1 MRHVVLLTFCKMN
14 DSLISRT
21 FLKVE
26 ESRHNLLKPVDNEV
40 PRVGIRATETPII
53 EARDTVKNFGH
64 VEALRGASLRAYRG
78 EVLALVG
85 DNGAGKSTLANVI
98 AGVHSKDGGELLL
111 HGESVEVA
119 SVRQAR
125 SLGIEIVY
133 QDLAQA
139 PDLTVSQNFFFGREL
154 LVEGWGRFLGKVD
167 EEAMRVRTK
176 QALALLGAQV
186 PSLTV
191 PVSALS
197 GGQRQAIAVARAV
210 MWAKSAI
217 IMDEPTAALGTR
229 QTEMV
234 YDAIRAAARRG
245 LAIILVSHDIPKMI
259 EFADQMAIMR
269 HGTVVSQV
277 ATHGLQLVDVLTTML
292 TAEKANL

>member
-1 MRHVVLLTFCKMN
+1 ML
-14 DSLISRT
+14 
-21 FLKVE
+21 E
-26 ESRHNLLKPVDNEV
+26 PVGNEV
-40 PRVGIRATETPII
+40 PRAGIQSSETPII
-53 EARDTVKNFGH
+53 EARDTVKSFGH
-64 VEALRGASLRAYRG
+64 VEALRGASIRAYSG

-98 AGVHSKDGGELLL
+98 AGVHPKDGGEVLL
-111 HGESVEVA
+111 HGEIIEVA
-119 SVRQAR
+119 SVSQAR

-139 PDLTVSQNFFFGREL
+139 PELTVSQNFFFGREL
-154 LVEGWGRFLGKVD
+154 LVKGLGRFFGKVD
-167 EEAMRVRTK
+167 EPAMRARTK
-176 QALALLGAQV
+176 EALALLGAQV

-191 PVSALS
+191 PISALS

-210 MWAKSAI
+210 MWAREAI

-234 YDAIRAAARRG
+234 YDAIRAAAKRG

-269 HGTVVSQV
+269 HGTVVSQIS
-277 ATHGLQLVDVLTTML
+277 TDGLQLVDVLTTML
-292 TAEKANL
+292 TAEKATS

>member
-1 MRHVVLLTFCKMN
+1 MSGSVG
-14 DSLISRT
+14 
-21 FLKVE
+21 
-26 ESRHNLLKPVDNEV
+26 NEASQ
-40 PRVGIRATETPII
+40 PQFVGTETPII
-53 EARDTVKNFGH
+53 EIKDAVKSFGH

-78 EVLALVG
+78 QVLALVG

-98 AGVHSKDGGELLL
+98 AGIHAKDSGELLL
-111 HGESVEVA
+111 HGNSVEVA

-125 SLGIEIVY
+125 ELGIEVVY

-139 PDLTVSQNFFFGREL
+139 PDLTVWQNFFFGREV
-154 LVEGWGRFLGKVD
+154 LVKGLGRFFGLVD
-167 EEAMRVRTK
+167 QQEMRARTK
-176 QALALLGAQV
+176 EALALLGAQV

-210 MWAKSAI
+210 MWANAAI

-234 YDAIRAAARRG
+234 YRAIRSAADRG

-277 ATHGLQLVDVLTTML
+277 DTKGLKLVDALTTML
-292 TAEKANL
+292 TAEKATL

>member
-1 MRHVVLLTFCKMN
+1 MFESVGN
-14 DSLISRT
+14 EASRAGPQA
-21 FLKVE
+21 
-26 ESRHNLLKPVDNEV
+26 S
-40 PRVGIRATETPII
+40 ETPII
-53 EARDTVKNFGH
+53 EARDMVKHFGH
-64 VEALRGASLRAYRG
+64 VEALRGASLRAYSG
-78 EVLALVG
+78 EILALVG

-111 HGESVEVA
+111 HGETVEVA

-154 LVEGWGRFLGKVD
+154 LVKGLGRFFGKVD
-167 EEAMRVRTK
+167 ERAMRDRTK
-176 QALALLGAQV
+176 EALALLGAQV

-210 MWAKSAI
+210 MWAKAAI

-234 YDAIRAAARRG
+234 YDAIRAAAKRG

-269 HGTVVSQV
+269 HGTVVSQLS
-277 ATHGLQLVDVLTTML
+277 TDGLQLVDVLTTML
-292 TAEKANL
+292 TAEKGTS